1 MALVTRLEDLC
12 FFHVHLK
19 GGVLEEKIISFKKLF
34 LEMQYVN
41 TFGLRIENEKD
52 LFIIWETHLQLND
65 FLHTVL

>member
-1 MALVTRLEDLC
+1 MALVTRLEDLW
-12 FFHVHLK
+12 FFHVHFK
-19 GGVLEEKIISFKKLF
+19 GGVLEEKIICFKKLL

-65 FLHTVL
+65 FLHTV